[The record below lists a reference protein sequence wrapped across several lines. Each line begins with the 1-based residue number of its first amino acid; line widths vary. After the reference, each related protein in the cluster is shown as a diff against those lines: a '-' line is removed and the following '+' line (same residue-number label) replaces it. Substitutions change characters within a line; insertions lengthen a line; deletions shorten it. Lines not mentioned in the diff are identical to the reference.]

1 MCVDYRALNKQTVK
15 DRYPLP
21 WIDLLL
27 DRLGQAKGLFEIGP
41 GSGLSSDSYGEGIG
55 GEDCVLHEFRPM
67 GVSGHALRAVQRT
80 QYFPAA
86 NE

>member
-27 DRLGQAKGLFEIGP
+27 DRLGPSQGLFKVRP
-41 GSGLSSDSYGEGIG
+41 GSGLSSDSHGEGIG
-55 GEDCVLHEFRPM
+55 GKDRILYKLRPM